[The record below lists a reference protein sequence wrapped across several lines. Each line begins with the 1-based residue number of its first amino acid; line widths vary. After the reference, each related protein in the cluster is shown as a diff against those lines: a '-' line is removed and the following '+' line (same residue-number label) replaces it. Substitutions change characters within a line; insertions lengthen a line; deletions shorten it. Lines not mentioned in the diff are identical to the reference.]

1 MATLGIDTFINGL
14 NRKLE
19 PPVQKHLKNVYS
31 TMCMALLSASAGGYL
46 HLYSNII
53 SGGLLSSLGLLGF
66 ALVLWSTPDT
76 VKNRNTRLGYLLGF
90 SVCSGLSMGPLLDMA
105 IILNP
110 TLILQALVST
120 CIIFGC
126 FTVSTFFADH
136 RKYLYLGGTL
146 MSCLSIMMLAS
157 LLNIFLRSQILFDL
171 YLYGGL
177 FVFCG
182 FICYDTAL
190 IIEKRRMGEEDYISH
205 AMMLF
210 IDFVD
215 VFRHLLI
222 ILSKREADS
231 DRKKKRN

>member
-1 MATLGIDTFINGL
+1 
-14 NRKLE
+14 
-19 PPVQKHLKNVYS
+19 
-31 TMCMALLSASAGGYL
+31 
-46 HLYSNII
+46 
-53 SGGLLSSLGLLGF
+53 
-66 ALVLWSTPDT
+66 
-76 VKNRNTRLGYLLGF
+76 
-90 SVCSGLSMGPLLDMA
+90 
-105 IILNP
+105 
-110 TLILQALVST
+110 
-120 CIIFGC
+120 
-126 FTVSTFFADH
+126 
-136 RKYLYLGGTL
+136 

-231 DRKKKRN
+231 DRKKRKN